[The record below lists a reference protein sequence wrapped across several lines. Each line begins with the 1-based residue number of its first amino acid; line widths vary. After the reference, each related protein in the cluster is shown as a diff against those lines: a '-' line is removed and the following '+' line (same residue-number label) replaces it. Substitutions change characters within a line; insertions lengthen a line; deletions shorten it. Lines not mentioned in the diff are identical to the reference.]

1 MTHKVKSRLM
11 NIFMALALVISAL
24 AGVLPV
30 PSIKAEAEPDY
41 LTFTAEEDG
50 SSVTVNFKNGTL
62 EYSKNNEDWAA
73 YKSGGEV
80 PLNNG
85 ETLRF
90 RGNGNS
96 VLFSQLKYVKIT
108 GKVACSGNIMT
119 LLNYTDPAN
128 ATMGEKCFAYMFYKC
143 KGLTSAPELPAT
155 SLVDNCYSNM
165 FNGCTGLTSAPAL
178 PATSLADSCYYQMF
192 YGCTGLTSAPAL
204 PATTLAKS
212 CYYDMFYGCTG
223 LTSATAL
230 PATTLADSCYYD
242 MFYGC
247 NGLTEAPALPATTM
261 ANKCYY
267 EMFYGCTGLTEAPA
281 LPATTLAD
289 SCYYDMFYGCTG
301 LTEAPALPATTMA
314 NKCYYEMFYGCTGLT
329 KAPALP
335 ATTLAKSCYYSMFSG
350 CIGLTEAPELPATT
364 LATFC
369 CQSMFSGCIGLTE
382 PPVLPATSLA
392 DSCYSYMFFNCT
404 GIKLSATQ
412 DEYYNTEYRIPA
424 SGEGTTANNPLSN
437 MFRDTGGTF
446 TGTPS
451 INTIYYIHK
460 EAAITYT
467 KVEAKAATY
476 EEAGNIEYYTDGN
489 GNYYTYDGI
498 NYTQVT
504 ADAVVIPRLTPY
516 MQVDTD
522 SSNGVDVNIGA
533 PLPEGEDIN
542 DYSIKFGDT
551 VQPFSDCSKVE
562 INEKTYYL
570 VKVTCPAKNMA
581 DEYAYAV
588 QKNGTAQAGASWEVS
603 VRDYAD
609 TVIGGVYTDSV
620 KKICRAMLAYGTA
633 AQTYF
638 NYKTTDPAN
647 KNNSEGEGADYSAV
661 TIPKGEFDKTSLNT
675 ALEEAGAPVKYV
687 GMSLTLKHDT
697 YISIAFKVKDGTQ
710 DEAVTY
716 VNEHFKLGGN
726 AVSAE
731 KNGTSF
737 VVIRADAV
745 SINNLMNSITL
756 TFDSTDYTVNAGQ
769 YMYWAVTSSGDDNL
783 ANVCK
788 ALYNYYLCVTAE

>member
-247 NGLTEAPALPATTM
+247 
-261 ANKCYY
+261 
-267 EMFYGCTGLTEAPA
+267 TGLTEAPA
-281 LPATTLAD
+281 
-289 SCYYDMFYGCTG
+289 F
-301 LTEAPALPATTMA
+301 PATTMA

-498 NYTQVT
+498 SYTQVT

-522 SSNGVDVNIGA
+522 SSNGVDVNICA

-542 DYSIKFGDT
+542 DYSIQLGDT
-551 VQPFSDCSKVE
+551 VQPFNACSTVE

-588 QKNGTAQAGASWEVS
+588 QKKDEALEGASGEVS

-609 TVIGGVYTDSV
+609 TVIDGAYTDPV

-638 NYKTTDPAN
+638 GHNITDLAN
-647 KNNSEGEGADYSAV
+647 KNNRTGDGSDYSTV
-661 TIPKGEFDKTSLNT
+661 KIPESEFDKTSLNT
-675 ALEEAGAPVKYV
+675 ALEEAGAPVEYV
-687 GMSLTLKHDT
+687 GMSLTFEHDT
-697 YISIAFKVKDGTQ
+697 YISLAFKVTSGTQ
-710 DEAVTY
+710 EAAMTY
-716 VNEHFKLGGN
+716 VNQNFTLGGSK
-726 AVSAE
+726 VSAE
-731 KNGTSF
+731 KNGTQF
-737 VVIRADAV
+737 VVIRQKDISV
-745 SINNLMNSITL
+745 KNLVNDIALGFGGTN
-756 TFDSTDYTVNAGQ
+756 YTVNATQ
-769 YMYWAVTSSGDDNL
+769 YMTLVNAGTDENL
-783 ANVCK
+783 KNVCK
-788 ALYNYYLCVTAE
+788 ALYNYYLWATAA

>member
-223 LTSATAL
+223 LT
-230 PATTLADSCYYD
+230 
-242 MFYGC
+242 
-247 NGLTEAPALPATTM
+247 EAPA
-261 ANKCYY
+261 
-267 EMFYGCTGLTEAPA
+267 F
-281 LPATTLAD
+281 
-289 SCYYDMFYGCTG
+289 
-301 LTEAPALPATTMA
+301 PATTMA

-498 NYTQVT
+498 SYTQVT

-522 SSNGVDVNIGA
+522 SSNGVDVNICA

-542 DYSIKFGDT
+542 DYSIQLGDT
-551 VQPFSDCSKVE
+551 VQPFNACSTVE

-588 QKNGTAQAGASWEVS
+588 QKKDEALEGASGEVS

-609 TVIGGVYTDSV
+609 TVIDGAYTDPV

-638 NYKTTDPAN
+638 GHNITDLAN
-647 KNNSEGEGADYSAV
+647 KNNRTGDGSDYSTV
-661 TIPKGEFDKTSLNT
+661 KIPESEFDKTSLNT
-675 ALEEAGAPVKYV
+675 ALEEAGAPVEYV
-687 GMSLTLKHDT
+687 GMSLTFEHDT
-697 YISIAFKVKDGTQ
+697 YISLAFKVTSGTQ
-710 DEAVTY
+710 EAAMTY
-716 VNEHFKLGGN
+716 VNQNFTLGGSK
-726 AVSAE
+726 VSAE
-731 KNGTSF
+731 KNGTQF
-737 VVIRADAV
+737 VVIRQKDISV
-745 SINNLMNSITL
+745 KNLVNDIALGFGGTN
-756 TFDSTDYTVNAGQ
+756 YTVNATQ
-769 YMYWAVTSSGDDNL
+769 YMTLVNAGTDENL
-783 ANVCK
+783 KNVCK
-788 ALYNYYLCVTAE
+788 ALYNYYLWATAA